1 MYLKV
6 NTHSFLF
13 SNLLKYSFKT
23 DIECATESKYIQEL
37 RKTQK
42 HLVMTIRNAINKYT
56 Q

>member
-1 MYLKV
+1 MYLKI
-6 NTHSFLF
+6 NTHRFRF

-23 DIECATESKYIQEL
+23 DIECATEGKYIRKL
-37 RKTQK
+37 RKTEK